1 MRSIVEKVRA
11 YLGPLPHIAVLPDG
25 TYPEVTIS
33 LKISSS
39 DDNLYNA
46 QIPADIKF
54 GHPKHYKL
62 RDILVKHFSGEDKK
76 NTRVIVFFEYR
87 ESVMEAHA
95 LLLQSRPL
103 IQPKVFLGQGSG
115 ITQKIQLGVRYL

>member
-1 MRSIVEKVRA
+1 MIIIG
-11 YLGPLPHIAVLPDG
+11 LI
-25 TYPEVTIS
+25 I
-33 LKISSS
+33 
-39 DDNLYNA
+39 A

-62 RDILVKHFSGEDKK
+62 RDILVKHFSGEEKK
-76 NTRVIVFFEYR
+76 NSRVIVFFEYR

-115 ITQKIQLGVRYL
+115 ITQKIQLGVRQL